1 LNTVQIKGRRLRGWS
16 ATGRLTQTTP
26 ASGDAGF
33 VGGFEGLLFGLLL
46 FVIGTLLVG
55 YAWAVVD
62 TKAAAVDAA
71 RQAARTFV
79 EAPSGGV
86 AASSA
91 QQAADAALAGYG
103 RDPAHA
109 AVRLAAGS
117 FGRCR
122 RITISVSY
130 PAPLVIL
137 PFVGRL
143 GSGQSV
149 RAAHSELVDPFRTG
163 LPGVATCS

>member
-1 LNTVQIKGRRLRGWS
+1 MKGRRLRGCP
-16 ATGRLTQTTP
+16 ATVRPTQTTRG
-26 ASGDAGF
+26 SGDAGF

-46 FVIGTLLVG
+46 FVVGTLLVG
-55 YAWAVVD
+55 YTWAIVD
-62 TKAAAVDAA
+62 TKAAAEDAA
-71 RQAARTFV
+71 RQAARIYV
-79 EAPSGGV
+79 EAPSGRV

-109 AVRLAAGS
+109 AVSLAAGS

-122 RITISVSY
+122 RITISVTY

-137 PFVGRL
+137 PLVGRL

-163 LPGVATCS
+163 LPGVAICS